1 MTVKTW
7 DVVSRTGTIVAVF
20 ASEEKAWAY
29 IDLLALLNGESIY
42 NNYFVDTTVDEEK
55 KRDNKRTIQT
65 RKSNKS

>member
-20 ASEEKAWAY
+20 VSEEKAWAY
-29 IDLLALLNGESIY
+29 IDLLALLNGDSIY
-42 NNYFVDTTVDEEK
+42 DNYFVDTTVDVEK
-55 KRDNKRTIQT
+55 ERDSKRTLRT